1 MLEALKKAFGDKPKE
16 KLEQDAPEQEMQ
28 SDIQLAGETFAEQ
41 LNTALDM
48 LAVNEETIAELN
60 VNLSNM
66 ANEIEDYKQKLASL
80 QSYADEAEAKA
91 IAAAEEMKAKDIADK
106 KQLLAD
112 VIGADNK
119 GFDATF
125 AAIAN
130 LDAEAFNVVVNG
142 FKASF
147 EKEAASAMF
156 SEVGVSGDAEPVA
169 ETGLNLKK
177 HIQKKN
183 K

>member
-16 KLEQDAPEQEMQ
+16 KLEQDAPEQESQ

-66 ANEIEDYKQKLASL
+66 ANEIEDYKQQLAAL
-80 QSYADEAEAKA
+80 KVYADEAEAKA
-91 IAAAEEMKAKDIADK
+91 VAAAEEMKAKELADK
-106 KQLLAD
+106 KQMLAD
-112 VIGADNK
+112 VIGGDNP
-119 GFDATF
+119 GFDVTF

-130 LDAEAFNVVVNG
+130 LEGEAFNVVVNG
-142 FKASF
+142 FKAAF
-147 EKEAASAMF
+147 EKESQSTMF
-156 SEVGVSGDAEPVA
+156 TEIGVSGEAEPVA
-169 ETGLNLKK
+169 EAGLNIKK
-177 HIQKKN
+177 FINKKT